1 MKYISIFCGSASG
14 FDSIYQEQA
23 YQLGK
28 ELVARGYGLVYGG
41 ARVGLMGAVADGV
54 LDNGG
59 KVIGIIPKFL
69 QSKEL
74 EYVGLTELHVV
85 ETMHERKAMMNEKS
99 DGIIA
104 LPGGYGTMEELFEML
119 TWAQLSLHKKAVSIL
134 NTKGYYNDL
143 LSLSDTMIK
152 NGFLK
157 EDYRHLLIVDD
168 QIKPLLDKID
178 NYKAPKN
185 DKWFEPLK

>member
-1 MKYISIFCGSASG
+1 MKYISVFCGSASG
-14 FDSIYQEQA
+14 FDPIYQEQA
-23 YQLGK
+23 YLLGQK
-28 ELVARGYGLVYGG
+28 LVNRNYGLVYGG

-54 LDNGG
+54 LESGG

-74 EYVGLTELHVV
+74 EYVGLSELHVV
-85 ETMHERKAMMNEKS
+85 ETMHQRKAMMNDKS
-99 DGIIA
+99 EAVIA

-119 TWAQLSLHKKAVSIL
+119 TWAQLSLHQKAVSIL
-134 NTKGYYNDL
+134 NTEGYYNDL
-143 LSLSDTMIK
+143 LALSDTMIK

-157 EDYRHLLIVDD
+157 EDYRHLLIVDENID
-168 QIKPLLDKID
+168 SLLDQID
-178 NYKAPKN
+178 NYKAPVN